1 MLLKS
6 LTPMADKNGIFFTL
20 GVSQVNALTY
30 LLFASF
36 NVLKKKFLF
45 WGLSW

>member
-1 MLLKS
+1 
-6 LTPMADKNGIFFTL
+6 MADKNGNFFTL

-36 NVLKKKFLF
+36 NVLKKKILVLGTFLVIQ
-45 WGLSW
+45 